1 MYKFFKMNIN
11 DTSVLKMINNF
22 IASNRLNKRQI
33 LQVVRLVSISNN
45 INDLKD
51 NMKWE
56 DVYNKY

>member
-1 MYKFFKMNIN
+1 MNIN

-22 IASNRLNKRQI
+22 IASNRLNKIQI

-56 DVYNKY
+56 NIYNKY